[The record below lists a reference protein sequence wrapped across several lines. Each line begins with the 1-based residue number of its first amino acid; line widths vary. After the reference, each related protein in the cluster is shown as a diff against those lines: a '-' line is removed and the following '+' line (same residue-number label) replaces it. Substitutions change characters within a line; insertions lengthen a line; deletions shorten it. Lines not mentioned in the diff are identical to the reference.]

1 MSIETTMTRAWQ
13 RQAAWLWLLLPFSWL
28 YGLIMMLRRQAYKT
42 GLFSSYR
49 APTAVMVI
57 GNITVGGSGKTP
69 LIIALVSYLQQHGVK
84 VGVISRGYGG
94 DSSKMP
100 ALVTADSVPSE
111 VGDEPCLIV
120 NMTGAAMAVCP
131 DRKQAITMLLAA
143 YPDLQLIIADDGLQH
158 YALQRDIEWI
168 VVDTARGFGNQ
179 QLLPTGFLREPMSR
193 LKNANVIYHEKTN
206 STVTPANQKYG
217 HQYHHQS
224 LSTRLTM
231 QLQPD
236 SLQLLWQPLLSNVQV
251 NNELSDSK
259 VLTDRIVS
267 IDKSA
272 PNDIVA
278 PTKGSQV
285 HAVSGIGYP
294 QRFFDTL
301 NTLGFDV
308 IPHPYP
314 DHYDFSLAELLQYTQ
329 QPIIVTSKDAVKIKT
344 LLINELSLEA
354 KTKQALNDDYKELIS
369 RLWVLPVTAV
379 LSDGCYHELHQQ
391 LTTLGIHIE
400 SDKESTISTT

>member
-13 RQAAWLWLLLPFSWL
+13 RQAAWLWLLLPVSWL
-28 YGLIMMLRRQAYKT
+28 YGFITMVRRQAYKV

-49 APTAVMVI
+49 APVAVMVI

-69 LIIALVSYLQQHGVK
+69 LIIALVNHLQKQGIK

-100 ALVTADSVPSE
+100 ALVHADSLPSI

-131 DRKQAITMLLAA
+131 NRKQAITTLLNA

-168 VVDTARGFGNQ
+168 VVDASRGFGNQ

-193 LKNANVIYHEKTN
+193 LQGANVVYHEKADRTTKDN
-206 STVTPANQKYG
+206 KQA
-217 HQYHHQS
+217 QS
-224 LSTRLTM
+224 SRLTM
-231 QLQPD
+231 HLQADKLQP
-236 SLQLLWQPLLSNVQV
+236 LWPSAVEIEGLTAAEKMPIPLMPPM
-251 NNELSDSK
+251 
-259 VLTDRIVS
+259 
-267 IDKSA
+267 
-272 PNDIVA
+272 PN
-278 PTKGSQV
+278 SQV

-301 NTLGFDV
+301 LSLGFDV
-308 IPHPYP
+308 IEHPYP
-314 DHYDFSLAELLQYTQ
+314 DHYDFSLTELLQYSEL
-329 QPIIVTSKDAVKIKT
+329 PIIVTSKDAVKIRA
-344 LLINELSLEA
+344 LLIDMTSRQTLSEEY
-354 KTKQALNDDYKELIS
+354 QELIN

-379 LSDGCYHELHQQ
+379 LSNSCYDSLQQQ
-391 LTTLGIHIE
+391 LKALNINLSKGT
-400 SDKESTISTT
+400 KV

>member
-13 RQAAWLWLLLPFSWL
+13 RQAAWLWLLLPVSWL
-28 YGLIMMLRRQAYKT
+28 YGFITMVRRQAYKI
-42 GLFSSYR
+42 GLFASYR
-49 APTAVMVI
+49 APIPLMVI

-69 LIIALVSYLQQHGVK
+69 LIIALVNHLQKQGIK

-100 ALVTADSVPSE
+100 ALVHADSLPSI

-131 DRKQAITMLLAA
+131 NRKQAITTLLNA

-168 VVDTARGFGNQ
+168 VVDASRGFGNQ

-193 LKNANVIYHEKTN
+193 LQGANVVYHEKADRTTKDN
-206 STVTPANQKYG
+206 KQA
-217 HQYHHQS
+217 QS
-224 LSTRLTM
+224 SRLTM
-231 QLQPD
+231 HLQADNLQP
-236 SLQLLWQPLLSNVQV
+236 LWSSAVEIEGLTAAEKMPMPLMPPM
-251 NNELSDSK
+251 
-259 VLTDRIVS
+259 
-267 IDKSA
+267 
-272 PNDIVA
+272 PN
-278 PTKGSQV
+278 SQV

-301 NTLGFDV
+301 LSLGFDV
-308 IPHPYP
+308 IGHAYP
-314 DHYDFSLAELLQYTQ
+314 DHYDFSLTELLQYSE
-329 QPIIVTSKDAVKIKT
+329 QPIIVTSKDAVKIRA
-344 LLINELSLEA
+344 LLIDMTSRQTLSEEY
-354 KTKQALNDDYKELIS
+354 QELIN

-379 LSDGCYHELHQQ
+379 LSNSCYDSLQQQ
-391 LTTLGIHIE
+391 LKALNINLSKDT
-400 SDKESTISTT
+400 KA